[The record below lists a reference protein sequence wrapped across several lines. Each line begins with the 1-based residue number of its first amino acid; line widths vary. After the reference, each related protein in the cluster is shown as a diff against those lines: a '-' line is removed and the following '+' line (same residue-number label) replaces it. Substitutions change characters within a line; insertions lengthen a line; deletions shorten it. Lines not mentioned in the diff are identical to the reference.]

1 MQIYPAIDVLGGKV
15 VRLFQGDYSA
25 ATTYGDSVEDQL
37 SAWMEAGARWVHVI
51 DLDGARSGEPD
62 SSLWRKVARQ
72 GVPVQVG
79 GGIRTVEDVSKAL
92 EYGVTRVIM
101 GTSAVWS
108 PSILQDAI
116 GRSDPSR
123 VVAAIDVRDGR
134 AAGAGWLDE
143 GREFSQVVEGAL
155 DAGVTG
161 FLVTAIRRDGTLK
174 GPDLELLEKVRR
186 SAPDAEIMAAGGIA
200 RMDDLGSLAAAGV
213 DGAVIG
219 RALYDGTIDLA
230 EVLTRY
236 GPRPGEESARR
247 R

>member
-62 SSLWRKVARQ
+62 PGLWSAVAGR
-72 GVPVQVG
+72 GVSVQVG
-79 GGIRTVEDVSKAL
+79 GGIRTVEDVSSAL
-92 EYGVTRVIM
+92 ESGVTRVIM

-108 PSILQDAI
+108 PSILEEAI
-116 GRSDPSR
+116 DRSDPSR
-123 VVAAIDVRDGR
+123 VIAAIDVRDGR
-134 AAGAGWLDE
+134 AGGAGWLDE
-143 GREFSQVVEGAL
+143 GREFRQVVEGAL

-161 FLVTAIRRDGTLK
+161 FLVTAIHRDGTLS
-174 GPDLELLEKVRR
+174 GPDLGLLQKVRI

-200 RMDDLGSLAAAGV
+200 RMDDLRSLAAAGV

-219 RALYDGTIDLA
+219 RALYEGTIDLA
-230 EVLTRY
+230 EALASY
-236 GPRPGEESARR
+236 GPKTGGQGAR
-247 R
+247 

>member
-1 MQIYPAIDVLGGKV
+1 MEIYPAIDVLGGKV
-15 VRLFQGDYSA
+15 VRLFQGDYGA

-62 SSLWRKVARQ
+62 PGLWRKVTGR
-72 GVPVQVG
+72 GVSVQVG
-79 GGIRTVEDVSKAL
+79 GGIRSVDDVSAAL
-92 EYGVTRVIM
+92 DCGVTRVIM

-108 PSILQDAI
+108 PSILEEAI

-134 AAGAGWLDE
+134 AGGAGWLDE
-143 GREFSQVVEGAL
+143 GREFEQVLEGAL

-161 FLVTAIRRDGTLK
+161 FLVTAISRDGTLS
-174 GPDLELLEKVRR
+174 GPDLELLEKIRL

-200 RMDDLGSLAAAGV
+200 RVDHLRSLANAGI

-219 RALYDGTIDLA
+219 RALYEGTIDLA
-230 EVLTRY
+230 EALARY
-236 GPRPGEESARR
+236 GAW
-247 R
+247 